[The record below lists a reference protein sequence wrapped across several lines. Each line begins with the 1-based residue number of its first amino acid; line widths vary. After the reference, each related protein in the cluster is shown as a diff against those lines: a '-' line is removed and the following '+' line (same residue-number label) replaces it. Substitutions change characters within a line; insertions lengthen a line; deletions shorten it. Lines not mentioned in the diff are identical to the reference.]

1 MTTYSRLEI
10 SIRDHIETITMI
22 SSGHVNTM
30 NIELA
35 DQLLSAFTQ
44 CSENEDVRAVIL
56 ESKGK
61 VFCAGGDLDELSE
74 CFAVPGYTL
83 TPFVETLAKL
93 VRQIRLCPKPVIA
106 KVRGAAAGS
115 GCNLAL
121 ACDMVFAEEKAKFIE
136 AFVSIGLAPDT
147 GGAFLLPPVI
157 GHVRAF
163 EMLATGRPVKA
174 EEAEMM
180 GLISKAVPADQLDET
195 VLEVT
200 RRFAAGP
207 SNAYRGIKEML
218 YVQAFG
224 GYDAFMKM
232 EISAQ
237 SRCERTDDYHE
248 GVRSFLEK
256 RRPVFKGL

>member
-1 MTTYSRLEI
+1 MKPAAS
-10 SIRDHIETITMI
+10 
-22 SSGHVNTM
+22 VVTM

-35 DQLLSAFTQ
+35 DQLLSAFRA
-44 CSENEDVRAVIL
+44 CSEDPDVRAVIL
-56 ESKGK
+56 ESQGK
-61 VFCAGGDLDELSE
+61 IFCAGGDLGELSE
-74 CFAVPGYTL
+74 SFSIPGFTL

-93 VRQIRLCPKPVIA
+93 VRQIRQCPKPVIA

-121 ACDMVFAEEKAKFIE
+121 ACDMIFAEEKARFIE

-174 EEAEMM
+174 AEAEMA
-180 GLISKAVPADQLDET
+180 GLISKALPADQLDEA
-195 VLEVT
+195 VLAAAQ
-200 RRFAAGP
+200 RFAAGP

-218 YVQAFG
+218 YVQAFA
-224 GYDAFMKM
+224 GYDAFMKT
-232 EISAQ
+232 ELSSQ
-237 SRCERTDDYHE
+237 SRCEKTDDYHE

-256 RRPVFKGL
+256 RSPVFKGL